1 MHQLLPTHALFIT
14 TGLHRSTYAVSKLL
28 TFTALSNRGDLSYAA
43 LLFAQIHTP
52 NSFTYNTLIRA
63 YSNSPHP
70 HLSLRY
76 FNLMLKDD
84 AVWPNNHTFPFVLV
98 ACANVNCM
106 LSGLQI
112 HNWVLKCGLGSSD
125 SHVKTA
131 LIRFYL
137 GCNVLENAR
146 KVFDEITDLDVV
158 QCNVLMT
165 GYIQLGL
172 AGEGL
177 SVFQD
182 MLVSGIEPDEFCVT
196 TALTACAD
204 LGALAQGKWLHEY
217 VQKREGLVADAFV
230 GTALVDMYVKCG
242 CIDTAVEVFES
253 MPGRSVCS
261 WAAMI
266 GGFALHGYARKAVD
280 CLERMQVEDG
290 LRPDGVALLGVLTAC
305 NHAGLQ
311 KEGQFL
317 LDNMEARYGVA
328 PKHEHYSC
336 MVDLLCKAGQLEK
349 ALELIRRMPM
359 KPLAS
364 VWGALLSG
372 CRNHNNVDLAE
383 VAVKEILLIEKG
395 DRAEEDG
402 AYVQLSN
409 IYLAAG
415 KCEDAGRIRKKIG
428 DRGLKKTPGCSMIE
442 IDGVVNEF
450 VSGDV
455 SHLHIANIHAMLE
468 LVSLYAIHKRFS
480 VYFERSDKLTQ
491 QRKEPLNDLMNLTT
505 LWLLD
510 WGLRQGMNSE
520 AKSSKDGNSSKGRSN
535 HMLNLLDCQIMG

>member
-1 MHQLLPTHALFIT
+1 
-14 TGLHRSTYAVSKLL
+14 
-28 TFTALSNRGDLSYAA
+28 
-43 LLFAQIHTP
+43 
-52 NSFTYNTLIRA
+52 
-63 YSNSPHP
+63 
-70 HLSLRY
+70 
-76 FNLMLKDD
+76 MLKDD
-84 AVWPNNHTFPFVLV
+84 TVWPNNYTFPFVLV
-98 ACANVNCM
+98 ACANAGCRS
-106 LSGLQI
+106 SGLQI

-137 GCNVLENAR
+137 GSSVLEDAR
-146 KVFDEITDLDVV
+146 KVFDEITDVDVV
-158 QCNVLMT
+158 QCTVLMT

-172 AGEGL
+172 AAEGL

-182 MLVSGIEPDEFCVT
+182 MLMCEIEPDEFCVT

-204 LGALAQGKWLHEY
+204 LGALVQGKWIHEY
-217 VQKREGLVADAFV
+217 VKKREELVADAFV

-242 CIDTAVEVFES
+242 CIDTAVEVFER
-253 MPGRSVCS
+253 MPARSVCS

-266 GGFALHGYARKAVD
+266 GGFAIHGQARKAVEY
-280 CLERMQVEDG
+280 LERMQVEDG
-290 LRPDGVALLGVLTAC
+290 LKPDGVALLGVLAAC
-305 NHAGLQ
+305 THAGLH

-317 LDNMEARYGVA
+317 LDNMEARYGVV

-349 ALELIRRMPM
+349 AFELIKRMPM

-402 AYVQLSN
+402 AYVQLWN
-409 IYLAAG
+409 IYFAAG
-415 KCEDAGRIRKKIG
+415 KCEDAVRIRKKIG
-428 DRGLKKTPGCSMIE
+428 DRGLKKKPGCSMIE
-442 IDGVVNEF
+442 VDGVVNEF

-455 SHLHIANIHAMLE
+455 SHPHIAKIHATLE
-468 LVSLYAIHKRFS
+468 LVSLYAIRKRAMGES
-480 VYFERSDKLTQ
+480 
-491 QRKEPLNDLMNLTT
+491 
-505 LWLLD
+505 
-510 WGLRQGMNSE
+510 
-520 AKSSKDGNSSKGRSN
+520 GRS
-535 HMLNLLDCQIMG
+535 L